1 MIDFIKKELEIIEA
15 EYLNNPKRIYTD
27 YRQEVEKVDEYNGR
41 QLLEMLQNADDE
53 AVTEKGKTCFIK
65 LFNNQL
71 IIANNGNKFS
81 KGGIESLMYSHDS
94 PKLEEQN
101 KVGQKGLGFRSI
113 LSWANNITIK
123 SYDFAIEFSELNA
136 ESVLKNIIET
146 KPEIR
151 KLLDKK
157 EKEKKYPISILKC
170 PKILERIPENLSKYD
185 TFIIIDIKESQTQEV
200 QKQINNEINKEVLLF
215 LNNLEKIIVE
225 SPEKNFELKK
235 EISENQATI
244 REFDYD
250 TSEAIEKMWN
260 LKSRKGKHKGKNYE
274 LKIAWNDNLDD
285 KIGRLYSYFK
295 TNVKFP
301 FLH

>member
-1 MIDFIKKELEIIEA
+1 MINFIKKELNLIKE

-27 YRQEVEKVDEYNGR
+27 YRQEIEKIDEYNGR

-53 AVTEKGKTCFIK
+53 AVTNKEKTCFIK
-65 LFNNQL
+65 LSNNQL

-136 ESVLKNIIET
+136 ESILKEII
-146 KPEIR
+146 KISPEIR
-151 KLLDKK
+151 KLLNEK

-170 PKILERIPENLSKYD
+170 PKILKKVPDNLSKYD
-185 TFIIIDIKESQTQEV
+185 TYIVVDLKEKQIQEV
-200 QKQINNEINKEVLLF
+200 QDQINIEINREVLLF
-215 LNNLEKIIVE
+215 LNNLNKIIIE
-225 SPEKNFELKK
+225 SPEKNFEIEKEMSESK
-235 EISENQATI
+235 IVIREFNYDSNEISEKI
-244 REFDYD
+244 
-250 TSEAIEKMWN
+250 WN
-260 LKSRKGKHKGKNYE
+260 LKTRKGSYKDKNYE
-274 LKIAWNDNLDD
+274 LKIAWNENLDD
-285 KIGRLYSYFK
+285 RIEAEK
-295 TNVKFP
+295 
-301 FLH
+301 